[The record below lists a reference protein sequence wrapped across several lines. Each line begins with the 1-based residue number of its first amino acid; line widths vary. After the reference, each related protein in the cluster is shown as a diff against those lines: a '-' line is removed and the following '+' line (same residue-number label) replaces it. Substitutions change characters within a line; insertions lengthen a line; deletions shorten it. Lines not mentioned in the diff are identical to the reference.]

1 MKTLALINEVKD
13 IKDILANSIKLLK
26 DETLEVLF
34 VHEEELFDLPDLFK
48 PDFEPDFEKD
58 DTIDK
63 DAIKKEILK
72 QLNGLKF
79 SKDVAIFVKI
89 SDSVSQASALLKEQK
104 SIIVTKLNDA
114 TIALQDSKYTV
125 FYASSQ
131 DSYKNIAI
139 NIKLDSDTQ
148 ECIDFAKENFK
159 DANITLVYDYINYV
173 DITAVSVDPLLAPEF
188 DPTLNT
194 EVIEAQKNIFK
205 DLAKKTGYDG
215 VFLEDFSEESALSEY
230 INDNGVDLLIS
241 CERDIDIKKINS
253 AIVLI

>member
-13 IKDILANSIKLLK
+13 VKDILTNAIKLLK

-48 PDFEPDFEKD
+48 PDFEKD

-72 QLNGLKF
+72 QLNELKF
-79 SKDVAIFVKI
+79 NKDVAIFVKI
-89 SDSVSQASALLKEQK
+89 SDTASQASALLKEQK
-104 SIIVTKLNDA
+104 AIIVTKLNDA
-114 TIALQDSKYTV
+114 TINLQDSKYTI

-131 DSYKNIAI
+131 ETYKNIAI

-159 DANITLVYDYINYV
+159 DAKITLVYDYINYI
-173 DITAVSVDPLLAPEF
+173 DITAVGVDPLLAPEF
-188 DPTLNT
+188 DPTINA
-194 EVIEAQKNIFK
+194 EVVEAQKNIFK
-205 DLAKKTGYDG
+205 DFIKKAGFNG
-215 VFLEDFSEESALSEY
+215 VFLEDFSQESALSEY
-230 INDNGVDLLIS
+230 VNDNGVDLLIS

-253 AIVLI
+253 AIVLK